1 MQRNGKPTRNLNET
15 RLANGLTIISDHM
28 PHVETVAL
36 GVWVATG
43 ARHESA
49 RETGIS
55 HFIEHMAFKG
65 TAKRNAREIVEE
77 IEEVGGEL
85 NAATSLDS
93 TAFYARVLKAD
104 IGVALEILADIML
117 NPTYPGDDLERE
129 RNVILQEIAAT
140 RDSPDEIVMDLLQ
153 DAAFPRQPLGRPILG
168 TAKSVGGFSAM
179 DLHRFRQARYHGGD
193 MVLSVAGNVD
203 HAALV
208 RHAEALFGALRGGE
222 RIMPSPARY
231 TGGTRLSARRFEQA
245 HVVMGH
251 ESPSYREPDFY
262 ATQVFSG
269 LFGGGMSSRLF
280 QEVREKR
287 GLCYSIYSSAWG
299 LNDTGMF
306 SIHAATAPDTMDTL
320 IEVVATELDKAAASK
335 PKPGEVRR
343 AKSQLKAGLLMSL
356 ESPIA
361 RAEQMARQMQA
372 LGRLMPT
379 AELIEKVD
387 AVGAEQV
394 RGLAERLLTKSPLSF
409 ALAGAG
415 KSGRDIVDNIG
426 RRARRH

>member
-1 MQRNGKPTRNLNET
+1 MHLNET

-28 PHVETVAL
+28 PHVETVAI

-49 RETGIS
+49 KEHGIC

-65 TAKRNAREIVEE
+65 TARRNAREIVEE

-104 IGVALEILADIML
+104 LAVALEILADIML
-117 NPTYPGDDLERE
+117 NPTYPGEDLERE

-140 RDSPDEIVMDLLQ
+140 RDSPEEIVMDLLQ

-168 TAKSVGGFSAM
+168 TNKTVAGFSALDM
-179 DLHRFRQARYHGGD
+179 HRFRKARYHPGG

-208 RHAEALFGALRGGE
+208 RHAEALFGELREGK
-222 RIMPSPARY
+222 RVAPTPAKY
-231 TGGTRLSARRFEQA
+231 AGGTRLSPRRFEQA
-245 HVVMGH
+245 HVVMGY
-251 ESPSYREPDFY
+251 EGPSYREPDFY
-262 ATQVFSG
+262 AAQVFSG

-287 GLCYSIYSSAWG
+287 GLCYAIYSSAWG
-299 LNDTGMF
+299 LNDTGMLN
-306 SIHAATAPDTMDTL
+306 IHAATGPETMGAL
-320 IEVVATELDKAAASK
+320 IDVVATELDKAALERPEA
-335 PKPGEVRR
+335 GEVRR
-343 AKSQLKAGLLMSL
+343 AKAQLKAGLLMSL

-361 RAEQMARQMQA
+361 RAEQMARQMLA
-372 LGRLMPT
+372 LGRLMST
-379 AELIEKVD
+379 NELIEKVD
-387 AVGAEQV
+387 AVDAEQV
-394 RGLAERLLTKSPLSF
+394 RSLAERLVAKSKLSF

-415 KSGRDIVDNIG
+415 KVGRSIVDNIG
-426 RRARRH
+426 QRAVRH